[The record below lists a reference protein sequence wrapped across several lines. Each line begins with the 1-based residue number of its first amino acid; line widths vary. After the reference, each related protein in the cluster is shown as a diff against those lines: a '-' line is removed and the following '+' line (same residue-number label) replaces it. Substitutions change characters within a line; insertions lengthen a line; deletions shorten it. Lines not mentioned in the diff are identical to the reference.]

1 MKLNPLNQKMKKLQ
15 KLFREREPW
24 REPYLFIF
32 TFSSHQLCKKPIQ
45 KNYSTENKT
54 YARQLSFSAI
64 FILNKIMAAI
74 LLIIHIRNKTHERSA
89 EVLNEGVKSKLISK
103 FFLLFDITVKEGRNL
118 RGEVE
123 KGLNWMKFIRSDLNE
138 KKLGQCTY

>member
-1 MKLNPLNQKMKKLQ
+1 M
-15 KLFREREPW
+15 
-24 REPYLFIF
+24 
-32 TFSSHQLCKKPIQ
+32 
-45 KNYSTENKT
+45 

-89 EVLNEGVKSKLISK
+89 EVLNEGVKSKLIPK
-103 FFLLFDITVKEGRNL
+103 VFLLFDITVKEGRKL
-118 RGEVE
+118 RDEVE
-123 KGLNWMKFIRSDLNE
+123 QGLNWMKFIRSDLNK